1 MYYNRQNEAI
11 YMPRIVVLLATYQ
24 NPYSNS
30 HKSLKYK
37 KLTQY
42 LDRPMGKKQIISPS
56 LKVEAYGYSGWR

>member
-1 MYYNRQNEAI
+1 
-11 YMPRIVVLLATYQ
+11 MPRIVVLLATYQ